1 TRPRVAE
8 NLGTQL
14 PVSVSGCVAPNRAA
28 GYAGVSAELE
38 FAVEQVLHATLIHD
52 QHDQINRLAANLE
65 PEAAAL
71 NREERRI
78 APSFGG
84 TATGD
89 PSAIAR
95 AEDEPSFQHGRNH
108 RDTLGRSHHF
118 VRNAGIRG
126 SLNLFQNCG

>member
-1 TRPRVAE
+1 
-8 NLGTQL
+8 
-14 PVSVSGCVAPNRAA
+14 
-28 GYAGVSAELE
+28 
-38 FAVEQVLHATLIHD
+38 
-52 QHDQINRLAANLE
+52 
-65 PEAAAL
+65 AAL

-126 SLNLFQNCG
+126 SLNLFQNCGGRLHPIGGFVVVILRGKYRGRKAQQDNQQQQLFHVFHAFWCEITEHEHLIVGNYSVEGRKVLHI